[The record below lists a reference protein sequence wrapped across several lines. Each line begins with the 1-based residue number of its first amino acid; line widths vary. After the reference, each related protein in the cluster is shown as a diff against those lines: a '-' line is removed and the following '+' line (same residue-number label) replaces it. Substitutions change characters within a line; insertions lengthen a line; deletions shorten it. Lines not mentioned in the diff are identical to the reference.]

1 MRGLLESGPIIGTD
15 DLVVTFL
22 TPKVPQRL
30 DPKSARTREVGC
42 AVRT

>member
-1 MRGLLESGPIIGTD
+1 MRGLLESGPIIGAD
-15 DLVVTFL
+15 DTIVTFL
-22 TPKVPQRL
+22 TPKEPQPL